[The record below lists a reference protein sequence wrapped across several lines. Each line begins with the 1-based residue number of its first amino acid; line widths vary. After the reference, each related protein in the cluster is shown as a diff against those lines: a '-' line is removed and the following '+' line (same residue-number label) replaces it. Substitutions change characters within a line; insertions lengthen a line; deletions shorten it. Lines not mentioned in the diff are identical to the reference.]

1 MSQVSLKPEMVMN
14 AININLN
21 QQFFV
26 ESRDYSKNLFK
37 SLSNGDRHPLMKFEM
52 GESGDV
58 ICHLELDKTEYVG
71 KINYGKFRK
80 GLAMMMISIQR
91 RLESQTPFNTLA
103 SDAGEILFN
112 VPGILKTDEEVNVLM
127 CSFKQL
133 APGLSL
139 VKLMYMNPENYAQA
153 AGINFDDL
161 ESNDDEIEIND

>member
-1 MSQVSLKPEMVMN
+1 LKPEMVMN

-26 ESRDYSKNLFK
+26 ENRDYSKNLFK
-37 SLSNGDRHPLMKFEM
+37 SLFDGDRQPLMKFEM

-58 ICHLELDKTEYVG
+58 VCHLELDKTEHVG
-71 KINYGKFRK
+71 KLNYGKFRK
-80 GLAMMMISIQR
+80 GLAMMMIGIQQ

-112 VPGILKTDEEVNVLM
+112 VPGILKTEEDVNVLM

-139 VKLMYMNPENYAQA
+139 IKLMYMNPENYAQA

-161 ESNDDEIEIND
+161 AKNEDEIELKD